1 MGDDVL
7 IHFSDLDALNEKL
20 KEITSELE
28 NAGSRADQLE
38 DAIGDPYGKNDLREA
53 VEDFEDRWNNRRED
67 LAKDITALQEHVQGV
82 LDGFSDW
89 DTETAASMEESG

>member
-7 IHFSDLDALNEKL
+7 IYFSDLDALNEKL
-20 KEITSELE
+20 REITSELE

-38 DAIGDPYGKNDLREA
+38 DAVGDPYGKNDLREA

-67 LAKDITALQEHVQGV
+67 LAKDIKALQEHVQGV

>member
-1 MGDDVL
+1 MSDDVL
-7 IHFSDLDALNEKL
+7 IHFSDLGELHEKL
-20 KEITSELE
+20 KQIVSELE
-28 NAGSRADQLE
+28 NAGSRADALE

-67 LAKDITALQEHVQGV
+67 LAKDIKKLEEHVKGV
-82 LDGFSDW
+82 LDGFTDW